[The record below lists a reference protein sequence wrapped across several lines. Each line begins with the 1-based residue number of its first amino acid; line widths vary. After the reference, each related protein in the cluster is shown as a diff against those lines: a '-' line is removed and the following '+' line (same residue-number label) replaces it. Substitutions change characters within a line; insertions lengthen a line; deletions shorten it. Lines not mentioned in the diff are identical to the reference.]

1 MAETLY
7 DIASTLRRQIISST
21 DRENTVSMFLS
32 NYGHNLRREDVI
44 VLDDGT
50 PIVKDDPG
58 RDYDRQ
64 QLQQLKEE
72 ISGQLSLFREEDL
85 PCQDESRGRGE
96 KREAKR
102 ERDARKV
109 RNVPGRWNP
118 VLRDGVSAYY
128 SPEKGWNGK
137 EQHPWTV
144 KGAWDSFGFVDF
156 LGMDVHSAHD
166 IAQMFSIYRNPKL
179 EYFHIVLVRNG
190 IIVRQLAMTSGLSGL
205 VRVVPADGKEGLQK
219 MVGRIDY
226 DSAYLVHNHPSG
238 NIEPSMDDL
247 SSTAFY
253 VNEVFG
259 EKFKGHVILDHER
272 FTLIR
277 AAKPQVKIRLDLN
290 ISDFHYSP
298 HEIPRGNVKSRR
310 ITSPS
315 DIASVIF
322 DNHNSGDVILDLDN
336 NHRVQDIRP
345 FSIEHYDPML
355 FMQEMKENYL
365 RNRIIV
371 VSSPESFDRLQEKFS
386 EYPHKQN
393 TYKQPVLDC
402 LYVNTTKGIYMSMLE
417 KGILETLNWQGFLAK
432 HNGDNSFTWNEDIS
446 DHPKQMELFTSEI
459 KKKTRR
465 SR

>member
-1 MAETLY
+1 MSIDFPKIFKKILPDPLRQNFLALYPCTAQPACNFHQIGHISLDQAAMNIWRHIDNSQISLGKQRLTIAYDLIHIHQRLLFINVGIEPAE
-7 DIASTLRRQIISST
+7 
-21 DRENTVSMFLS
+21 
-32 NYGHNLRREDVI
+32 
-44 VLDDGT
+44 
-50 PIVKDDPG
+50 
-58 RDYDRQ
+58 
-64 QLQQLKEE
+64 
-72 ISGQLSLFREEDL
+72 
-85 PCQDESRGRGE
+85 
-96 KREAKR
+96 
-102 ERDARKV
+102 
-109 RNVPGRWNP
+109 
-118 VLRDGVSAYY
+118 
-128 SPEKGWNGK
+128 
-137 EQHPWTV
+137 
-144 KGAWDSFGFVDF
+144 
-156 LGMDVHSAHD
+156 
-166 IAQMFSIYRNPKL
+166 SIT
-179 EYFHIVLVRNG
+179 G
-190 IIVRQLAMTSGLSGL
+190 
-205 VRVVPADGKEGLQK
+205 ADG
-219 MVGRIDY
+219 
-226 DSAYLVHNHPSG
+226 H
-238 NIEPSMDDL
+238 
-247 SSTAFY
+247 
-253 VNEVFG
+253 
-259 EKFKGHVILDHER
+259 FKGHVILDHER

-290 ISDFHYSP
+290 ISDFQYSP